1 MTNEEKELLIKDL
14 CERVPYG
21 VKCHVAGEG
30 DATLNGVITKDG
42 EIYGQF
48 TKYDGEIQLE
58 AKLTYAIP
66 YLRPME
72 SITDEEFEE
81 LHRIVCPNNVGS
93 SFEGD
98 GFYFL
103 ECDAD
108 CHYISYTFM
117 SNVIDF
123 MLKKHLDYRGLIPNK
138 LALEIY
144 S

>member
-14 CERVPYG
+14 CKRVPYG

-30 DATLNGVITKDG
+30 DAILNGVISKDG

-48 TKYDGEIQLE
+48 TKYDGEVHLE
-58 AKLTYAIP
+58 AKLTYTIP

-81 LHRIVCPNNVGS
+81 MRRMVCPNNVGS
-93 SFEGD
+93 SFDVD
-98 GFYFL
+98 GFCFSK
-103 ECDAD
+103 CDVD

-123 MLKKHLDYRGLIPNK
+123 MLKKHLDYSGLIPNK
-138 LALEIY
+138 LAIEI
-144 S
+144 